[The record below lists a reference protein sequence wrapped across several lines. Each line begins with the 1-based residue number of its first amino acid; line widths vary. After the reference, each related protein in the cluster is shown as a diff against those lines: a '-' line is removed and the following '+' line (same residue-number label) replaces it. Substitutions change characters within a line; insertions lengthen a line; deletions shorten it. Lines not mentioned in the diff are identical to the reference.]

1 MVQEDGASGKSVRAW
16 ARAMQ
21 AVSGQS
27 SHADVWVTLT
37 LTRERLA
44 VT

>member
-1 MVQEDGASGKSVRAW
+1 MQEDGASGKNVRAW

-21 AVSGQS
+21 AVGGQS

-37 LTRERLA
+37 LTREPLA
-44 VT
+44 LT